1 MKSKTIE
8 KNILK
13 KREWLDSNSTIL
25 KDCKCLILLKVH
37 QQLVI
42 HFLNKIYYLEK
53 KKEPL

>member
-25 KDCKCLILLKVH
+25 KDCKCLIFLKVH